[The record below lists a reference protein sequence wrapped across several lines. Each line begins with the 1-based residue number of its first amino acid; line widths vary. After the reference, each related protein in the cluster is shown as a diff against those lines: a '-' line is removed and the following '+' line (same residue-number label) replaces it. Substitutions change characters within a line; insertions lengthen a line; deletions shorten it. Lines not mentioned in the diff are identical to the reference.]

1 MKCTKIYLTRRE
13 KSDIIYSPFE
23 VFCYKFGF
31 PTATYTYNSLDVTSV
46 MHGGMPTMRLSYM
59 EKKQIDAQVAA
70 LLEEYGYNLGEDDY
84 VNIVD
89 FVQHLGFVVGNAK
102 LDDEEDG
109 FLAIQT
115 SEMAKNGEG
124 MSNDKIIGVNSR
136 RSLDWKRFI
145 IAHEFAHSV
154 LHYKTGEIY
163 LHRESKKGKDAEENE
178 ADYFAAA
185 LLMPEK
191 SFVRLYNK
199 FKNDGLS
206 DTAIYLQLASIFKVP
221 FDSVP
226 RRVNEVV

>member
-1 MKCTKIYLTRRE
+1 
-13 KSDIIYSPFE
+13 
-23 VFCYKFGF
+23 
-31 PTATYTYNSLDVTSV
+31 
-46 MHGGMPTMRLSYM
+46 MRLSDM
-59 EKKQIDAQVAA
+59 EKNQIETQVAT
-70 LLEEYGYNLGEDDY
+70 LLAEYGYNSDKDDY

-89 FVQHLGFVVGNAK
+89 FVQHLGFIVGNAK
-102 LDDEEDG
+102 LDDAEDG

-115 SEMAKNGEG
+115 SDMAKDGDG
-124 MSNDKIIGVNSR
+124 TSNDKIIGVNAK

-163 LHRESKKGKDAEENE
+163 LHRESKKGKDAEEND

-185 LLMPEK
+185 LLMPKE
-191 SFVRLYNK
+191 SFKRLYDK
-199 FKNDGLS
+199 FKSDGLN

-226 RRVNEVV
+226 RRISEVF